1 MCDSTHYS
9 LLYLNP
15 RRDYAG
21 HSMGDENEPDQAA
34 NNKDYRDGNEYLLQY
49 FHIFP
54 LIRLMCMSRQ
64 RIFGICS

>member
-1 MCDSTHYS
+1 
-9 LLYLNP
+9 
-15 RRDYAG
+15 
-21 HSMGDENEPDQAA
+21 MGDENEPDQAA

-49 FHIFP
+49 FHIFL

>member
-1 MCDSTHYS
+1 LFGSQPFADSLTAG
-9 LLYLNP
+9 N
-15 RRDYAG
+15 G

-49 FHIFP
+49 FHIFL